1 MDAILGRAIAL
12 FQENPIYWSGVV
24 LWLFGFATY
33 VPAACGRG
41 RLFVSKTGIVFCWL
55 GFVTTLF
62 AYFMLDERYRVPR
75 FEMPTLDPAYWLR
88 SSTQIWILW
97 ILGGALVVAG
107 WLRWLTARVG
117 WLGLAMA
124 MVGVIASWF
133 ADEPTRHLAIQIGT
147 AIVSALLIVMAWRG
161 DLVSRMIR
169 PGDCEAELVALCGNR
184 WLASRLIRE
193 ERKRRPSLS
202 RAGAALAAVTR
213 VRHERDPRPSL

>member
-1 MDAILGRAIAL
+1 
-12 FQENPIYWSGVV
+12 
-24 LWLFGFATY
+24 
-33 VPAACGRG
+33 
-41 RLFVSKTGIVFCWL
+41 
-55 GFVTTLF
+55 
-62 AYFMLDERYRVPR
+62 
-75 FEMPTLDPAYWLR
+75 
-88 SSTQIWILW
+88 
-97 ILGGALVVAG
+97 
-107 WLRWLTARVG
+107 
-117 WLGLAMA
+117 

-169 PGDCEAELVALCGNR
+169 PGDYEAELVALCGNR

>member
-1 MDAILGRAIAL
+1 MIPAVFQEKSELRTTVTVSCCRISDPRAI
-12 FQENPIYWSGVV
+12 PGTSGSPTDLV
-24 LWLFGFATY
+24 LT
-33 VPAACGRG
+33 R
-41 RLFVSKTGIVFCWL
+41 STSSS

-169 PGDCEAELVALCGNR
+169 PGDYEAELVALCGNR